1 MPAIPARMTIAMIG
15 SCRASAASA
24 ESSRSAANVP
34 RGLWNTA
41 SVRSHHSFWSDR
53 AGSTAVLTRSAYCLA
68 NA

>member
-15 SCRASAASA
+15 SWRASAASD

-34 RGLWNTA
+34 RGLDKTA
-41 SVRSHHSFWSDR
+41 SARSHHSFWSERVD
-53 AGSTAVLTRSAYCLA
+53 STAVLTRSAYCLP